1 MFPSTRLKELAQR
14 KQLVLLQSDL
24 HRELITV
31 ERHHLQARLQATTD
45 SVKSNRWWLIGG
57 ALGTG
62 WLMRRSAGKLT
73 RWLPLAATAWSFIK
87 KMRAS

>member
-14 KQLVLLQSDL
+14 KQLLLLQSDL

-31 ERHHLQARLQATTD
+31 ERHVLHARLQAATD

-57 ALGTG
+57 ALGAG
-62 WLMRRSAGKLT
+62 WMTFRSGGKLT
-73 RWLPLAATAWSFIK
+73 RWLPLALTAWRLMK
-87 KMRAS
+87 KMRAN